1 MPSEFRDLKIENKIS
16 KTVFQN
22 AALKRQLFIINT
34 LFPCFDA
41 LKQF

>member
-1 MPSEFRDLKIENKIS
+1 MPSEFRNLKIENKIS

-22 AALKRQLFIINT
+22 AALKTFIINT